1 MEDAMVVDTGQ
12 SESDADTNGYHSIQE
27 ESSVVS
33 DVTASAINGYT
44 GGNGQISRNGHISR
58 PSRES
63 VLKRLSEALLR
74 HSLTKVSHMT
84 CVCHVLSLILI
95 FQSNLVSPYR
105 LICRNED
112 FGPLM
117 HVWSRWLS
125 FRIVIFPY

>member
-27 ESSVVS
+27 ESSVAS
-33 DVTASAINGYT
+33 DVAASAVNGYT
-44 GGNGQISRNGHISR
+44 GGNGPISR

-84 CVCHVLSLILI
+84 CVCHVLSLI
-95 FQSNLVSPYR
+95 FQSNLVS
-105 LICRNED
+105 LTD
-112 FGPLM
+112 
-117 HVWSRWLS
+117 
-125 FRIVIFPY
+125 